1 MTSLRV
7 VTRVVSGL
15 ARFASVGHSA
25 RSGAMEKVI
34 EKKSTNSLSYDW
46 KAELIALLIAAF
58 ISSVMVL
65 AWIYK
70 TNA

>member
-1 MTSLRV
+1 
-7 VTRVVSGL
+7 
-15 ARFASVGHSA
+15 
-25 RSGAMEKVI
+25 MEKVI